1 MTSFIPII
9 QHMIIGNM
17 VGKTTV
23 PRFSSAKM
31 VLRSLSLILL
41 LTGLSLAIYAEYIWL
56 GIFLPAH
63 LATLMTA
70 LTLVL
75 LSIGMGFMGGLFNNR
90 KAAQPT
96 SNPVD
101 IATLLTDILSS
112 LDEDLE
118 GAIRTNPK
126 IAVALS
132 TLGGFMAGKKMNEN
146 END

>member
-1 MTSFIPII
+1 
-9 QHMIIGNM
+9 
-17 VGKTTV
+17 
-23 PRFSSAKM
+23 
-31 VLRSLSLILL
+31 
-41 LTGLSLAIYAEYIWL
+41 
-56 GIFLPAH
+56 
-63 LATLMTA
+63 
-70 LTLVL
+70 
-75 LSIGMGFMGGLFNNR
+75 MGFMGGLFNNR